1 MLMRFRASRTLGSVI
16 VGAGGETLSY
26 FELFHDFLRRQWLPK
41 QFLIWQ
47 C

>member
-26 FELFHDFLRRQWLPK
+26 FELFPVFLRRQRPLPK
-41 QFLIWQ
+41 QF
-47 C
+47 